1 MTIIGVSRSL
11 TMGSAVFFTAAILFF
26 SQAVLAADKP
36 PQLENRESQA
46 VTIALDLE
54 KLVWVHGA
62 TIETQDK
69 DYPHVIE

>member
-1 MTIIGVSRSL
+1 
-11 TMGSAVFFTAAILFF
+11 MGSAVFFTVAILFF
-26 SQAVLAADKP
+26 SRTVLAADKLS
-36 PQLENRESQA
+36 QLENRESQA
-46 VTIALDLE
+46 VTIALDLG